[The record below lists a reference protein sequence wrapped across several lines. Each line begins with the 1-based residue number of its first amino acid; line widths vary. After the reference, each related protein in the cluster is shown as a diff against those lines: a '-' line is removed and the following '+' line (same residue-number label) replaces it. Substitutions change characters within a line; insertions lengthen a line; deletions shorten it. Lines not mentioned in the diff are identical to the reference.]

1 MQPAPRQLV
10 ALASHHEAAKRH
22 PDAVQPQPANG
33 VQLLKTSM
41 GATLVGPAGQPSLF
55 SVAGIPSPAGSMP
68 PQQQLLLPGQQL
80 LGNPSQG
87 AFIQGHQAAP
97 VGVMVASRGTH
108 APHRRTFHSLNDAA
122 APIFQSLPCMHP
134 PACWGAFA
142 TGNAKYA
149 SQLVNGPSGATAQV
163 NSAQQIFLAPQPQG
177 AQVLLPNASAALS
190 GHLLGQLLPL
200 GAGGTQQVVQVVA
213 GNGTVLT
220 TTLGNLPALSQQL
233 SLAAALASAGGAA
246 AAKQPATLMPH
257 FQQMAAPQQQHNGHV
272 AMATHHPQQQQ
283 QPPQQQL
290 FAAAPGNY
298 AALAPSASP
307 AMTAATMPQL
317 YANINGQLVAVSP
330 QVLGQPMPSGQLVL
344 QPQGLPMSPMLML
357 NTAAPTAG
365 AQPQQPQPVM
375 VPEEEEEGDESEGD
389 VKEEDEDYQQ
399 QQQPPE
405 DAYASESPRE
415 LAEPPDE
422 DDNSDPAEILGM
434 SAVSPDIQ
442 QTAGPSIML
451 QANHAPMCSAAETP
465 VLVPSPPVSIV
476 PLTSMPVSSGLV
488 GCSPVSIAPVSSI
501 PVTSTPAADVPV
513 TSSSSGASIPRPEAT
528 ISHTE
533 ANVVDGI
540 DLEEI
545 KHFAKAFKLRR
556 LSLGLTQTQVGLALT
571 SSEGPSYSQ
580 SAICRFEKLD
590 ITPKSAQKIKP
601 VLERWMRE
609 AEERLQSGGSH
620 ALADLVGSGAEPAK
634 KRKQRTSFTPAAL
647 EVLNRFFE
655 KSTHPTG
662 AEMTELAEQL
672 SYDREVV
679 RVWFCNKRQA
689 YKNTVKRLKVGGG
702 VDGPLPLSE
711 GTSDSLGSV
720 PPSSNAPEASAS
732 PMDCAENNTL

>member
-22 PDAVQPQPANG
+22 PDALQPQPANG

-41 GATLVGPAGQPSLF
+41 GATLVGAAGQPSLF
-55 SVAGIPSPAGSMP
+55 SVATGIPSSAGSMP

-80 LGNPSQG
+80 LGAPSQG

-108 APHRRTFHSLNDAA
+108 A
-122 APIFQSLPCMHP
+122 
-134 PACWGAFA
+134 
-142 TGNAKYA
+142 
-149 SQLVNGPSGATAQV
+149 QLVNGPSGATAQV

-177 AQVLLPNASAALS
+177 AQVLLPNTNAALS

-246 AAKQPATLMPH
+246 TTKQPATLVPH

-272 AMATHHPQQQQ
+272 TMATHHPQQQQ
-283 QPPQQQL
+283 QPQQQQL

-298 AALAPSASP
+298 ATLAAGASP
-307 AMTAATMPQL
+307 AMATATMPQL

-344 QPQGLPMSPMLML
+344 QPQGLPLSPMLML
-357 NTAAPTAG
+357 NTAAAPVAGG

-389 VKEEDEDYQQ
+389 IKEEDEDYHSQE
-399 QQQPPE
+399 QQPLE

-415 LAEPPDE
+415 LVEPPDE

-434 SAVSPDIQ
+434 SAVSPDVQ
-442 QTAGPSIML
+442 QVAGPPIML

-465 VLVPSPPVSIV
+465 ALVPSPPVSIV
-476 PLTSMPVSSGLV
+476 PVTSTPVSSGLV
-488 GCSPVSIAPVSSI
+488 GCSSVSITPVNSI
-501 PVTSTPAADVPV
+501 PVTSVPTADVPV
-513 TSSSSGASIPRPEAT
+513 TSNSNGVSVPRPEVT
-528 ISHTE
+528 ISHTA

-620 ALADLVGSGAEPAK
+620 ALADLVGGGAEPAK

-689 YKNTVKRLKVGGG
+689 YKNTVKRLKVGTG
-702 VDGPLPLSE
+702 VDGPLPLSD
-711 GTSDSLGSV
+711 GTSDSLGSA
-720 PPSSNAPEASAS
+720 PPSSNAQEASAGLT
-732 PMDCAENNTL
+732 DCAEGNTL

>member
-108 APHRRTFHSLNDAA
+108 A
-122 APIFQSLPCMHP
+122 
-134 PACWGAFA
+134 
-142 TGNAKYA
+142 
-149 SQLVNGPSGATAQV
+149 QLVNGPSGATAQV